1 MFSERLEKLIQSSL
15 QDGILTDQEKAA
27 IIKRA
32 KAEGEDID
40 EVEIYIDSLLQK
52 RQKELNNS
60 AVKKQAK
67 TSSMDELKKL
77 IDAAMADGIIT
88 SKEREVITRKAAAL
102 GMDADEVD
110 VYLDAEIQKA
120 ELAADVAKRDKIGPV
135 CPQCGK
141 QVPPLTLKCDCGYE
155 FTTNHQISSVQ
166 ILSEKIE
173 KILEKPLP
181 NDDKERKE
189 EIENRDQ
196 QIREIISVFPV
207 PNSKEDIIEFLSL
220 SLPKSRRKGGFL
232 GSMMNRFLI
241 VAIITIIIV
250 VVCVIKAINAE
261 DDDAMAWPL
270 VALIYLGGGAAGA
283 GSWLAKKVDIE
294 TIRWN
299 KNADV
304 WRSKFDEVLL
314 KGRSLRGDPE
324 FTQQL
329 DYYENLLSE

>member
-60 AVKKQAK
+60 DVKRKAN
-67 TSSMDELKKL
+67 TSAMDELKKL

-120 ELAADVAKRDKIGPV
+120 ELAADVAKRDKIGKV

-141 QVPPLTLKCDCGYE
+141 QVPPLTLKCECGYE
-155 FTTNHQISSVQ
+155 FTNATQSYSMQ
-166 ILSEKIE
+166 ILSERLNAIS
-173 KILEKPLP
+173 LT
-181 NDDKERKE
+181 DDELK
-189 EIENRDQ
+189 EIEEAAPADKAGKRSDYLASK
-196 QIREIISVFPV
+196 QINMITTFPV
-207 PNSKEDIIEFLSL
+207 PNTKEDIIDFLSTSI
-220 SLPKSRRKGGFL
+220 SLANKEIGFL
-232 GSMMNRFLI
+232 DKKKNYF
-241 VAIITIIIV
+241 IV
-250 VVCVIKAINAE
+250 VVLAGIIIPVCGWFFGLLLM
-261 DDDAMAWPL
+261 MAKSFSEEKLKQAWRAKSEQ
-270 VALIYLGGGAAGA
+270 VLI
-283 GSWLAKKVDIE
+283 
-294 TIRWN
+294 
-299 KNADV
+299 
-304 WRSKFDEVLL
+304 
-314 KGRSLRGDPE
+314 KGRSLRGDSE

-329 DYYENLLSE
+329 DYYENLLRE

>member
-120 ELAADVAKRDKIGPV
+120 ELAADVAKRDKIGKV

-141 QVPPLTLKCDCGYE
+141 QVPPLTIKCECGYE
-155 FTTNHQISSVQ
+155 FTNEKHESSVKL
-166 ILSEKIE
+166 LSEKIE
-173 KILEKPLP
+173 KIQSRQLKGDPDTDEWKA
-181 NDDKERKE
+181 DKKL
-189 EIENRDQ
+189 RDQ
-196 QIREIISVFPV
+196 EMLDAISLFPV
-207 PNSKEDIIEFLSL
+207 PNTKEDIVEFLSL
-220 SLPKSRRKGGFL
+220 AAPNARQKGGFFGTVPKRLIVL
-232 GSMMNRFLI
+232 GILAVIIIFVFYLLDPPGNGKNDGILPLVGGIYAVAGAIAGAFLI
-241 VAIITIIIV
+241 DRDT
-250 VVCVIKAINAE
+250 
-261 DDDAMAWPL
+261 L
-270 VALIYLGGGAAGA
+270 
-283 GSWLAKKVDIE
+283 
-294 TIRWN
+294 RWN
-299 KNADV
+299 KSATV
-304 WRSKFDEVLL
+304 WRAKFEQVLM
-314 KGRSLRGDPE
+314 KGRSLRGDSE

-329 DYYENLLSE
+329 DYYENLLRE